1 LKYPFFVIKVAN
13 SYNIYSQKQRLK
25 MLLFSAA
32 LVFVAL
38 SLWYTKTLV
47 DKVAAEE
54 RSKVEIWA
62 EAVKKRSALVQYTS
76 RLFDKL
82 QEGERKKV
90 ELYLEATRYV
100 TRPDVTDLS
109 FALNVLNEN
118 TTVPVI
124 LTNEDGAITSHRN
137 IEIPEGEDETA
148 FLEQQ
153 IEDMADQYDPIEIV
167 YYGNSKVYL
176 YYKDSRLFSELKK
189 TFSDLQESFIAE
201 LMLNAATSPLILLD
215 SASGK
220 VIEAG
225 NVSQEV
231 LGDEDLLREKLD
243 HMLSQHAPLEVEIN
257 GRKAFVYYEDSFIL
271 TQLTYY
277 PIVQFGIIGLF
288 IFIAYLLFSTARK
301 AEQNRVWVGMSKET
315 AHQLGTPLSSMMA
328 WIELLRED
336 EKNAQVADELM
347 KDVERLLVVTD
358 RFSKIGSQPTL
369 DEQDLIPLLQ
379 EGVDYYKRRMGKKV
393 EFKTSFPHHPVMV
406 TLNRSLFEWALENLI
421 KNALDAMEGKG
432 TIEIRVED
440 LESKVHIEFSDTGK
454 GIPAN
459 KFKSVFDPGYTSK
472 KRGWGLGLSLSKRII
487 KEYHSGKIY
496 VLKSELGVGT
506 TFRITLSRSK

>member
-1 LKYPFFVIKVAN
+1 MNKVYN
-13 SYNIYSQKQRLK
+13 RYNIYSQKQRWKL
-25 MLLFSAA
+25 LLFSAA

-47 DKVAAEE
+47 EKVAAEE

-62 EAVKKRSALVQYTS
+62 EAVKKRSTLVQYTS
-76 RLFDKL
+76 KLFDKL

-124 LTNEDGAITSHRN
+124 LTNEQGEITSYRN
-137 IEIPEGEDETA
+137 IAVPEYEDA
-148 FLEQQ
+148 DAYLKGQ
-153 IEDMADQYDPIEIV
+153 IEDMAAQYDPIEIV

-189 TFSDLQESFIAE
+189 TFADLQESFIAE

-231 LGDEDLLREKLD
+231 LGDEHRLQKKLAQ
-243 HMLSQHAPLEVEIN
+243 MLSQHAPLEVELN
-257 GRKAFVYYEDSFIL
+257 GRKAFVYYEDSYIL

-277 PIVQFGIIGLF
+277 PIAQFSIIGLF

-328 WIELLRED
+328 WIELLRQD
-336 EKNAQVADELM
+336 DKNAQVADELM

-358 RFSKIGSQPTL
+358 RFSKIGSQPSL
-369 DEQDLIPLLQ
+369 EEQDLIPLLA
-379 EGVDYYKRRMGKKV
+379 EGVDYFKRRMGKKV
-393 EFKTSFPHHPVMV
+393 EFKTSFPDHPVIV
-406 TLNRSLFEWALENLI
+406 TLNRSLFEWVIENLV
-421 KNALDAMEGKG
+421 KNALDAMEGQG
-432 TIEIRVED
+432 SIEISVED
-440 LESKVHIEFSDTGK
+440 LGSRVHIEFSDTGK
-454 GIPAN
+454 GLAAN
-459 KFKSVFDPGYTSK
+459 KFKTVFDPGYTSK

-487 KEYHSGKIY
+487 KEYHNGKIF

-506 TFRITLSRSK
+506 TFRISLKRNST